1 MLELPKPPWYRRVWM
16 LNLAVAVVLVVVLV
30 TATVVLGSRDEPAA
44 GPTTVSRFVATTI
57 AADAPP
63 PTPPATTP
71 PRSTAKPAVGGVLWQ
86 KTGSDVHHGNVFV
99 APGVWHLLWSFDCR
113 SFRQYGGGNF
123 KIYGEGSFAA
133 ISVQEFAVKGTGS
146 RKVTRGG
153 SGRLV
158 VESVCDRWTVK
169 AVAP

>member
-16 LNLAVAVVLVVVLV
+16 LNLAVAVVLVVVV
-30 TATVVLGSRDEPAA
+30 VAATVVLGSRDEPAA
-44 GPTTVSRFVATTI
+44 GRTTVTSFAATTSPP
-57 AADAPP
+57 DAG
-63 PTPPATTP
+63 PTPTRGAP

-86 KTGSDVHHGNVFV
+86 KTGSDVHHGEVFE

-123 KIYGEGSFAA
+123 KIYGEGGFAA
-133 ISVQEFAVKGTGS
+133 VSVQEFAVKGRGQ
-146 RKVTRGG
+146 RKVTHGG